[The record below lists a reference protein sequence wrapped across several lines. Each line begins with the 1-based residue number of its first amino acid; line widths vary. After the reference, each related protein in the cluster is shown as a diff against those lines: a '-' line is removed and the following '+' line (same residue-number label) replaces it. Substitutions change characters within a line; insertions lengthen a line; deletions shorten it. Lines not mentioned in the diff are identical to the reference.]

1 MKTILKTAFRN
12 IFRQK
17 KRTMLLAGAIAFGM
31 LMITL
36 VNGFTGGMVSNVRDN
51 FSNALGG
58 HVFVSGQEITDTGQI
73 ISRMGADEPLQTLL
87 DEHASDIAFI
97 TRRSQTFGTVIF
109 GSRQALQLMYGVDF
123 AAEEQ
128 VLDSLAVVEGRLDR
142 LLEDPNSII
151 LPVSLARRLDVN
163 VGEAVLLRMDT
174 VTGQQNVGEFRVAA
188 LIEDQAELGMSAAY
202 GHLAYLN
209 SLLNLPPG
217 SFQSLNL
224 FLHNMDAVDTVAA
237 GFRDVLPIRE
247 GRQTTDDE
255 MEDMQGMGGPFF
267 GGARTRDVVEP
278 WDGVQYSITTIND
291 IMEPVE
297 AIVGV
302 LNTIALGV
310 FAILLLIIMVGI
322 TNTFRMI
329 VMERTKEI
337 GTMRAL
343 GMQQPMV
350 RRIFLAEAGMLGLLG
365 GAIGLVL
372 ALLAMSLLSLWTV
385 TTPGLQFFLAQGS
398 FSFDVGI
405 GAVLLYFGIMLGI
418 CLSAAHW
425 PATSAAKLSP
435 IKALG
440 SHF

>member
-36 VNGFTGGMVSNVRDN
+36 VNGFTGGMVGNVRDN

-58 HVFVSGQEITDTGQI
+58 HVFVSGQEITESGQI
-73 ISRMGADEPLQTLL
+73 ISRMGEDAPLQALL
-87 DEHASDIAFI
+87 KQHADDIALV

-109 GSRQALQLMYGVDF
+109 GSRQGLQLMYGVDF
-123 AAEEQ
+123 AAEDQ
-128 VLDSLAVVEGRLDR
+128 VLQAMAVVEGSIDTILQQRDA
-142 LLEDPNSII
+142 II
-151 LPVSLARRLDVN
+151 LPVSLANRLGVIA
-163 VGEAVLLRMDT
+163 GESVLMRMDT
-174 VTGQQNVGEFRVAA
+174 VTGQQNVGEFRVVA

-202 GHLAYLN
+202 GHLDYLN
-209 SLLNLPPG
+209 TLVNLVPG
-217 SFQSLNL
+217 SYQSLNL
-224 FLHNMDAVDTVAA
+224 FLHDMDAVDAVAA
-237 GFRDVLPIRE
+237 SFRDILPVRE
-247 GRQTTDDE
+247 QSVEADDD
-255 MEDMQGMGGPFF
+255 DMGGMGGGPFF
-267 GGARTRDVVEP
+267 GGSRTREAVEP
-278 WDGVQYSITTIND
+278 WEGVRYSITTIND

-297 AIVGV
+297 AIVNV

-310 FAILLLIIMVGI
+310 FAILLTIIMVGI

-329 VMERTKEI
+329 VLERTKEI

-350 RRIFLAEAGMLGLLG
+350 RRIFLAEAGILGLLG
-365 GAIGLVL
+365 GFAGLAF
-372 ALLAMSLLSLWTV
+372 ALLAMVGLSLWNV
-385 TTPGLQFFLAQGS
+385 TTPGLQFFLSQGS
-398 FSFDVGI
+398 FSFRVSA
-405 GAVLLYFGIMLGI
+405 GAVLLYLAIMLAI

-425 PATSAAKLSP
+425 PAKSAAKLSP

>member
-36 VNGFTGGMVSNVRDN
+36 VNGFTGGMVGNVRDN

-58 HVFVSGQEITDTGQI
+58 HVFLSGQEITDSGQI
-73 ISRMGADEPLQTLL
+73 ISRMGDDVPLEALL
-87 DEHASDIAFI
+87 QRHSDQIALV

-109 GSRQALQLMYGVDF
+109 GSRQGLQLMYGVDF
-123 AAEEQ
+123 AAEQ
-128 VLDSLAVVEGRLDR
+128 QLLQSLAVVDGSVETI
-142 LLEDPNSII
+142 LEQTDAMI
-151 LPVSLARRLDVN
+151 LPVSLANRLGVN
-163 VGEAVLLRMDT
+163 VGESVLMRMDT

-202 GHLAYLN
+202 GHLEYLN
-209 SLLNLPPG
+209 TLVNLSPG
-217 SFQSLNL
+217 SYQSLNL
-224 FLHNMDAVDTVAA
+224 FLHDMEAVDSVAA
-237 GFRDVLPIRE
+237 SFRDVLPVRE
-247 GRQTTDDE
+247 RSEQTDE
-255 MEDMQGMGGPFF
+255 QDMEGMGGGPFF
-267 GGARTRDVVEP
+267 GGATTREVVEP
-278 WDGVQYSITTIND
+278 WEGVRYSITTIND

-297 AIVGV
+297 AIVSV
-302 LNTIALGV
+302 LNSIALGV
-310 FAILLLIIMVGI
+310 FAVLLIIIMVGI

-329 VMERTKEI
+329 VLERTKEI

-365 GAIGLVL
+365 GLMGLVL
-372 ALLAMSLLSLWTV
+372 ALLAMAGLALWNV
-385 TTPGLQFFLAQGS
+385 TTPGLQFFLSQGRFT
-398 FSFDVGI
+398 FSVSGGSI
-405 GAVLLYFGIMLGI
+405 LLYLAIMLAI

-425 PATSAAKLSP
+425 PAKSAAKLSP

>member
-36 VNGFTGGMVSNVRDN
+36 VNGFTGGMVGNVRDN

-58 HVFVSGQEITDTGQI
+58 HVFLSGQEITESGQI
-73 ISRMGADEPLQTLL
+73 ISRMGDDIPLEALLDQHADE
-87 DEHASDIAFI
+87 IALV

-109 GSRQALQLMYGVDF
+109 GSRQGLQLVYGVDF
-123 AAEEQ
+123 AAEDQ
-128 VLDSLAVVEGRLDR
+128 VMQAMAVVEGSVETILQQRDA
-142 LLEDPNSII
+142 II
-151 LPVSLARRLDVN
+151 LPVSLANRLGVIA
-163 VGEAVLLRMDT
+163 GESVLMRMDT
-174 VTGQQNVGEFRVAA
+174 VTGQQNVGEFRVVA

-202 GHLAYLN
+202 GHLDYLN
-209 SLLNLPPG
+209 TLLNLSPG
-217 SFQSLNL
+217 SYQSLNL
-224 FLHNMDAVDTVAA
+224 FLHEMEAVDALAA
-237 GFRDVLPIRE
+237 SFGDVLPIRE
-247 GRQTTDDE
+247 RPRQDDG
-255 MEDMQGMGGPFF
+255 EDMDDMGGGPFF
-267 GGARTRDVVEP
+267 GGARTLEVVEP
-278 WDGVQYSITTIND
+278 WEGVQYSITTIND

-297 AIVGV
+297 AIVNV
-302 LNTIALGV
+302 LNSIALGV
-310 FAILLLIIMVGI
+310 FAVLLIIIMVGI

-329 VMERTKEI
+329 VLERTKEI

-365 GAIGLVL
+365 GFMGLVL
-372 ALLAMSLLSLWTV
+372 ALLAMAGLSLWNV
-385 TTPGLQFFLAQGS
+385 TTPGLQFFLSQGS
-398 FSFDVGI
+398 FTFRVSA
-405 GAVLLYFGIMLGI
+405 GAVLLYLAIMMAI

-425 PATSAAKLSP
+425 PAKSAAKLSP